1 MGHLICKVTNLY
13 ILTAAHQ
20 RKSTHEWYNYED
32 CRKPKYCAQVLLFSF
47 LFLSVEKE
55 FFISSSPS
63 RRQNI
68 SISNTPGYCGSFP
81 NWYFVAPVI
90 PSKLFPQP
98 IFVYS
103 KYNSIILRKTR
114 DDKLYGALLN
124 YFYASETNH
133 SSSKAMYFS
142 QNVHDLYTYVTEFGS
157 KPTSNAF
164 SNILFVYEFD
174 SVKGKSEL
182 FFFLHILLIV
192 YM

>member
-1 MGHLICKVTNLY
+1 MP
-13 ILTAAHQ
+13 
-20 RKSTHEWYNYED
+20 E
-32 CRKPKYCAQVLLFSF
+32 YCAQVLSFSF

-63 RRQNI
+63 HRQNI
-68 SISNTPGYCGSFP
+68 SILNNAGYCDSFP

-114 DDKLYGALLN
+114 DDDLYGALLN

-142 QNVHDLYTYVTEFGS
+142 QKVHDLYPYVTEFGS
-157 KPTSNAF
+157 KPISNAV
-164 SNILFVYEFD
+164 SDILFVYEFD
-174 SVKGKSEL
+174 SVKGKSDP
-182 FFFLHILLIV
+182 FFLFSSYSFIFIYSSFIFILIL
-192 YM
+192 YFST